1 MKSLPIGEV
10 LKEYGYINE
19 EQLQIA
25 LDAQKKDRSKRLGE
39 HLIDLGFVS
48 EQQMLEALSD
58 KLAEPLVSLDNID
71 FDIIRVIIG
80 LMLLKRFLK
89 QWHKNIM
96 SLVML
101 LMTMC

>member
-1 MKSLPIGEV
+1 MKGLPIGEV

-25 LDAQKKDRSKRLGE
+25 LDAQRKISKRLGK

-71 FDIIRVIIG
+71 FDINAV
-80 LMLLKRFLK
+80 KK
-89 QWHKNIM
+89 D
-96 SLVML
+96 S
-101 LMTMC
+101 

>member
-58 KLAEPLVSLDNID
+58 KLAEPLVSLENID
-71 FDIIRVIIG
+71 FDINAV
-80 LMLLKRFLK
+80 KRFLK

-96 SLVML
+96 SLGML
-101 LMTMC
+101 LMIMC

>member
-71 FDIIRVIIG
+71 FDINAV
-80 LMLLKRFLK
+80 KRFLK

-96 SLVML
+96 SLGML
-101 LMTMC
+101 LMIMC